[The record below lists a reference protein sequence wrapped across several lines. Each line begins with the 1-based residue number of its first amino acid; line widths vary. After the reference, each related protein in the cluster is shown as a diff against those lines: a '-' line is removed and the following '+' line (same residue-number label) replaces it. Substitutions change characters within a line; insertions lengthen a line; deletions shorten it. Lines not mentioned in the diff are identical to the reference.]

1 MSMSE
6 SVTERPLA
14 GRHIAITRPPEQA
27 PELAALL
34 ECAGARVT
42 LLSSI
47 AIAPLDDTA
56 ALDDA
61 LRRMSAF
68 DWIVLTS
75 VNGVAAVSARLA
87 ALGLDWAGRG
97 QARVAVIGPA
107 TARALE
113 AQGVTPD
120 LIPDEYV
127 AEGILEGLGAVAGT
141 RVLLLRADI
150 ARRSL
155 AEGLRARGATVE
167 EVTAYRTVER
177 PVETHTLRALLE
189 ADRPDAITFTSSS
202 TVRGLLK
209 SIPTGGADPH
219 DALAGIALAC
229 IGPITAGTL
238 REHGLEPVLVADE
251 YTVPGLMRALA
262 GYFSPQPAR
271 PEAPEAPEADDGK
284 EREP

>member
-1 MSMSE
+1 MSGMGASE
-6 SVTERPLA
+6 KPLA

-34 ECAGARVT
+34 ERAGARVT

-61 LRRMSAF
+61 LRRMAGF

-87 ALGLDWAGRG
+87 ALRLDWAARG

-107 TARALE
+107 TARALA

-127 AEGILEGLGAVAGT
+127 AEGILEGLGAVANT
-141 RVLLLRADI
+141 RILLLRADI

-155 AEGLRARGATVE
+155 TEGLRARGAVVE
-167 EVTAYRTVER
+167 EVAAYRTVER
-177 PVETHTLRALLE
+177 PVETHALRALLE

-209 SIPTGGADPH
+209 SIPTGGPHPH

-238 REHGLEPVLVADE
+238 REHGLEPAVVADE
-251 YTVPGLMRALA
+251 YTVPGLVRALA
-262 GYFSPQPAR
+262 GYFSPHPAPR
-271 PEAPEAPEADDGK
+271 EADNGK
-284 EREP
+284 ERGP

>member
-1 MSMSE
+1 MGVSE

-34 ECAGARVT
+34 ERAGARVT

-56 ALDDA
+56 ALDEA
-61 LRRMSAF
+61 LRRMAAF

-75 VNGVAAVSARLA
+75 VNGVAAVSERLA
-87 ALGLDWAGRG
+87 ALGLDWAARGR
-97 QARVAVIGPA
+97 ARIAVIGPA
-107 TARALE
+107 TARTLQ
-113 AQGVTPD
+113 AQGATPD

-141 RVLLLRADI
+141 RILLLRADI

-155 AEGLRARGATVE
+155 AEGLRARGAAIE
-167 EVTAYRTVER
+167 EVAAYHTVER
-177 PVETHTLRALLE
+177 PVEARTLRALLE

-209 SIPTGGADPH
+209 SLPTGGPLPH

-238 REHGLEPVLVADE
+238 REHGLEPAVVADE
-251 YTVPGLMRALA
+251 YTVPGLVYALA
-262 GYFSPQPAR
+262 GYFSPQPAPR
-271 PEAPEAPEADDGK
+271 EAGDRRESDGK
-284 EREP
+284 ERAP

>member
-1 MSMSE
+1 MGE
-6 SVTERPLA
+6 IGVTEGSLA

-34 ECAGARVT
+34 ERAGARVT

-47 AIAPLDDTA
+47 AIAPLEDTS

-61 LRRMSAF
+61 LRRLAGF

-75 VNGVAAVSARLA
+75 VNGVAAVSTRLK
-87 ALGLDWAGRG
+87 ALGLSWAERGR
-97 QARVAVIGPA
+97 ARVAVIGPA
-107 TARALE
+107 TAHALE
-113 AQGVTPD
+113 ARGVTPD

-127 AEGILEGLGAVAGT
+127 AEGILEGLGAVAGA
-141 RVLLLRADI
+141 RILLLRADI

-155 AEGLRARGATVE
+155 AEGLRGRGAAVE
-167 EVTAYRTVER
+167 EVAAYRTVER
-177 PVETHTLRALLE
+177 PVDPHVLRALLD

-202 TVRGLLK
+202 TVRGLLT
-209 SIPTGGADPH
+209 SISSLGREPH

-238 REHGLEPVLVADE
+238 REHGLEPAVVADE
-251 YTVPGLMRALA
+251 YTVPGLARALA
-262 GYFSPQPAR
+262 GYFLPQPMR
-271 PEAPEAPEADDGK
+271 RGM

>member
-1 MSMSE
+1 MGVSE
-6 SVTERPLA
+6 GVTERPLA

-34 ECAGARVT
+34 ERAGARVT

-56 ALDDA
+56 ALDEA
-61 LRRMSAF
+61 LRRMAAF

-97 QARVAVIGPA
+97 QARIAVIGPA
-107 TARALE
+107 TARALQ
-113 AQGVTPD
+113 AQGATPD

-141 RVLLLRADI
+141 RILLLRADI

-155 AEGLRARGATVE
+155 AEGLRARGAAVE
-167 EVTAYRTVER
+167 EVAAYRTVER
-177 PVETHTLRALLE
+177 PVEAQALRALLE

-209 SIPTGGADPH
+209 SIPTGGPDSH

-238 REHGLEPVLVADE
+238 REYGLEPAVVADE
-251 YTVPGLMRALA
+251 YTVPGLVYALA
-262 GYFSPQPAR
+262 GHFSPQPAR
-271 PEAPEAPEADDGK
+271 REAGNGQEGDGK
-284 EREP
+284 ERAP

>member
-1 MSMSE
+1 MGEMG
-6 SVTERPLA
+6 VTERPLA

-34 ECAGARVT
+34 ERAGARVT

-47 AIAPLDDTA
+47 AIAALEDTA
-56 ALDDA
+56 ALDEA
-61 LRRMSAF
+61 LRSMAAF

-75 VNGVAAVSARLA
+75 VNGVAAVSTRLA
-87 ALGLDWAGRG
+87 ALGLDWAVRG

-107 TARALE
+107 TARALQ

-141 RVLLLRADI
+141 RILLLRADI

-177 PVETHTLRALLE
+177 PVETNVLRALLE

-209 SIPTGGADPH
+209 SLPTAGPHPH

-238 REHGLEPVLVADE
+238 REHGLEPAVVADE
-251 YTVPGLMRALA
+251 YTVPGLARSLA
-262 GYFSPQPAR
+262 GYFSSQPAR
-271 PEAPEAPEADDGK
+271 QEAGDGREAGNEK

>member
-1 MSMSE
+1 MGVSE

-34 ECAGARVT
+34 ERAGARVT

-56 ALDDA
+56 ALDEA
-61 LRRMSAF
+61 LRRMAAF

-75 VNGVAAVSARLA
+75 VNGVAAVSERLA
-87 ALGLDWAGRG
+87 ALGLDWAARGR
-97 QARVAVIGPA
+97 ARIAVIGPA
-107 TARALE
+107 TARALQ
-113 AQGVTPD
+113 AQGATPD

-141 RVLLLRADI
+141 RILLLRADI

-155 AEGLRARGATVE
+155 AEGLRARGAAIE
-167 EVTAYRTVER
+167 EVAAYHTVER
-177 PVETHTLRALLE
+177 PVEARTLRALLE

-209 SIPTGGADPH
+209 SLPTGGPPPH

-238 REHGLEPVLVADE
+238 REHGLEPAVVADE
-251 YTVPGLMRALA
+251 YTVPGLVYALS
-262 GYFSPQPAR
+262 GYFSPQPAPR
-271 PEAPEAPEADDGK
+271 EAGDRRESDGK
-284 EREP
+284 ERAP

>member
-107 TARALE
+107 TARALQ

-127 AEGILEGLGAVAGT
+127 AEGILEGLGTVAGA
-141 RVLLLRADI
+141 RILLLRADI

-155 AEGLRARGATVE
+155 AEGLRVRGAAVE
-167 EVTAYRTVER
+167 EVAAYRTVER
-177 PVETHTLRALLE
+177 PVEAGALRVLLE
-189 ADRPDAITFTSSS
+189 TDQPDAITFTSSS

-209 SIPTGGADPH
+209 SLPTGGPLPH

-238 REHGLEPVLVADE
+238 REHGLEPAVVADE
-251 YTVPGLMRALA
+251 YTVPGLVRALA
-262 GYFSPQPAR
+262 AYFSPHPAPR
-271 PEAPEAPEADDGK
+271 EADNGK
-284 EREP
+284 ERER

>member
-1 MSMSE
+1 MGMMGVSE
-6 SVTERPLA
+6 DVTERTLA

-34 ECAGARVT
+34 ERAGARVT

-47 AIAPLDDTA
+47 AIAPLEDTS
-56 ALDDA
+56 ALDAA
-61 LRRMSAF
+61 LRRMAGF
-68 DWIVLTS
+68 DWIALTS

-97 QARVAVIGPA
+97 RARIAVIGPA
-107 TARALE
+107 TARALR

-127 AEGILEGLGAVAGT
+127 AEGILEGLGKVTGA
-141 RVLLLRADI
+141 RILLLRADI

-155 AEGLRARGATVE
+155 AEGLRARGATIE
-167 EVTAYRTVER
+167 EVAAYRTVER
-177 PVETHTLRALLE
+177 PVETGALRTLLE
-189 ADRPDAITFTSSS
+189 TDRPDAITFTSSS

-209 SIPTGGADPH
+209 SLPTAGPQPG

-238 REHGLEPVLVADE
+238 REHGLEPAMVADE
-251 YTVPGLMRALA
+251 YTVPGLVRALA
-262 GYFSPQPAR
+262 GYFSLRPAR
-271 PEAPEAPEADDGK
+271 REAGDGK
-284 EREP
+284 ERAP